1 MQPQNE
7 LSQKNSRNKM
17 LQPYKPDSVT
27 SHRKAFYHL
36 SSPAVTHR
44 IQLPTPSGKL
54 LRATREIQIDLP
66 EYIWHFNSQGL
77 PPKYITVFQRVLL
90 PHVFTLISPSGRDGF
105 FSVALFCP
113 SSIFRKKGDEDPP
126 VRWCDALRCPDFPLF
141 HPVEWNSD
149 RTDCSILFIYCRFL
163 LYIYI
168 KNQPLD
174 IRRIHLLS
182 GVLTILL
189 FGMALWNSMSKYTQ
203 YDKNKKTEI
212 VQKNIRSIYSQIK
225 ELSAHENLQNLL
237 AEQNQDKSSEI
248 RTLLHHQYPFTKKS
262 SLYLWNDH
270 DLQYWDTHEY
280 ELYFEHPPINDT
292 IQLLYQED
300 VPFIKFTLLSPS
312 PDLSVFL
319 IATMEEILH
328 QNPHHISSSS
338 LIPSIPDLEEAIQ
351 LNRFENKTTTAFIF
365 YIAGLLTL
373 LFFIFLLA
381 YRNLGRYPNYQ
392 VFSVLIILLITLRTT
407 AYFFPLENSLLST
420 FFQPQFL
427 HLSGSIADLFI
438 NILILFIFGI
448 FFYRHALFPVS
459 EVSLKEQLILSGMGY
474 LVFSLQCVGFSIFV
488 YALIHNPYIPL
499 DIDVIEHLS
508 VNTLLL
514 LIATF
519 ILLLSLFTISIRIF
533 ISIQKFKLAWN
544 HKIGLFLGAVLISS
558 LFLYF
563 SGLAINFWL
572 WVISLSIIML
582 LFDLFLDSSMHD
594 FTWISVW
601 ILILSLFSTV
611 LFYHFYR
618 FKLAEDSTAAL
629 RQTIE
634 LPDSTMIKIIHTIH
648 EPSHP
653 AALSSQ
659 VYQSKINDILFQH
672 PEIEKTYQFDL
683 IHSPAGSGRQVNT
696 SDFHY
701 DDQWPGTYLFDLPLE
716 HESMQ
721 ISVRSINNTIT
732 YRGGP
737 NPESQQTLFRTGDWT
752 HYHKG
757 KNMSN
762 ESLFF
767 PPHLDSLSD
776 EDIPVEQ
783 IFRNNTV
790 YTIVR
795 SGDYAAVGRQEFD
808 GLLQPLSFFSFNFI
822 LALIVLGGLVL
833 LHQFFPFL
841 PEELHGYF
849 IENITLRNKIQFSV
863 LAILISAFTIVGIV
877 SANFYKRSYKETLE
891 STVKE
896 YYHRIKR
903 ENIQNDKTIQ
913 TLQGLPGNFIFY
925 DKTGKMVHPIHS
937 SEAKRLP
944 YPTVRKVLTSA
955 SLDSFDEI
963 LPGSLV
969 VPISMDPEDTVFLT
983 YPHTDQVPEGFYR
996 FLNLLLNAFVF
1007 LLLISSALS
1016 FSISNSIISP
1026 LIELGKKLKEFSLG
1040 KRNEPIALTAADEL
1054 GTLIQ
1059 AYNDM
1064 VTKLEQS
1071 AELLAHTERE
1081 VAWREMAKQVAHEI
1095 KNPLTPMKLSIQH
1108 MEMRIKEADEDTA
1121 KEIVEDVSR
1130 ILIEQIDNLSRIA
1143 SEFSSFAK
1151 LPKPEYEQILL
1162 NDLVASVYDLF
1173 RTRSRIHFNL
1183 YVPIDE
1189 LIVQADR
1196 THLIRVMNNLVKNAV
1211 QSIPEDREGHI
1222 VIRLRDHNGH
1232 AIVMVEDN
1240 GKGIEEDLYG
1250 KVFFPNFTTKSS
1262 GTGLGLAISKNI
1274 IETFGGTIYFTR
1286 NKPQGTIFIFELPLV
1301 NE

>member
-1 MQPQNE
+1 M
-7 LSQKNSRNKM
+7 
-17 LQPYKPDSVT
+17 
-27 SHRKAFYHL
+27 
-36 SSPAVTHR
+36 
-44 IQLPTPSGKL
+44 
-54 LRATREIQIDLP
+54 
-66 EYIWHFNSQGL
+66 
-77 PPKYITVFQRVLL
+77 
-90 PHVFTLISPSGRDGF
+90 
-105 FSVALFCP
+105 
-113 SSIFRKKGDEDPP
+113 
-126 VRWCDALRCPDFPLF
+126 
-141 HPVEWNSD
+141 
-149 RTDCSILFIYCRFL
+149 
-163 LYIYI
+163 
-168 KNQPLD
+168 D
-174 IRRIHLLS
+174 IRRIHILS
-182 GVLTILL
+182 GALTILL
-189 FGMALWNSMSKYTQ
+189 FGMAVWNSMFKYTH

-212 VQKNIRSIYSQIK
+212 VQKNIQSLYSQLQEI
-225 ELSAHENLQNLL
+225 SGHENLQKLL
-237 AEQNQDKSSEI
+237 ADQDNDHSPEI
-248 RTLLHHQYPFTKKS
+248 QALLYQQFPFTKNS
-262 SLYLWNDH
+262 SLYLWSDQ
-270 DLQYWDTHEY
+270 DLLFWNTNEY
-280 ELYFEHPPINDT
+280 ELYFEHSPLGDT
-292 IQLLYQED
+292 IQLLNQED
-300 VPFIKFTLLSPS
+300 RPFIKFTLRSSS
-312 PDLSVFL
+312 PDLSIFFITSMKNV
-319 IATMEEILH
+319 LH
-328 QNPHHISSSS
+328 QKLPDVVSPID
-338 LIPSIPDLEEAIQ
+338 IPSIPDLEDV
-351 LNRFENKTTTAFIF
+351 LLLDRFQSKTTTAFIL
-365 YIAGLLTL
+365 YISSLLTF

-381 YRNLGRYPNYQ
+381 YRSLKHHPRHR
-392 VFSVLIILLITLRTT
+392 VFSILMIILITLRAI
-407 AYFFPLENSLLST
+407 AYFFPLENNLLPM
-420 FFQPQFL
+420 FFQPNFL
-427 HLSGSIADLFI
+427 GIPGSIADLFI
-438 NILILFIFGI
+438 NILILFIFGV
-448 FFYRHALFPVS
+448 FFYRHALLPASVAS
-459 EVSLKEQLILSGMGY
+459 RKEQLILSGLGY
-474 LVFSLQCVGFSIFV
+474 LIFSLHCAGFSIFV
-488 YALIHNPYIPL
+488 YALVHNPYIPL

-508 VNTLLL
+508 IHTLLL

-533 ISIQKFKLAWN
+533 IAIQKFDLAWH
-544 HKIGLFLGAVLISS
+544 HKIGLFFGGVLISS

-563 SGLAINFWL
+563 SGIAINFWL
-572 WVISLSIIML
+572 WILSLSIIML

-618 FKLAEDSTAAL
+618 FKLTEDSTEAL

-634 LPDSTMIKIIHTIH
+634 LPDSFMTQVIGSIE

-653 AALSSQ
+653 TPSLAG
-659 VYQSKINDILFQH
+659 YQSKINDILFQY
-672 PEIEKTYQFDL
+672 PEIEQTYQFEF
-683 IHSPAGSGRQVNT
+683 IRSSVIPSQTTNK
-696 SDFHY
+696 SDFRY
-701 DDQWPGTYLFDLPLE
+701 DEQWPGTYLFDLPSQENHL
-716 HESMQ
+716 Q
-721 ISVRSINNTIT
+721 LSVSSINNTIN

-737 NPESQQTLFRTGDWT
+737 NPESQQTLFNTGDWT
-752 HYHKG
+752 HYFK
-757 KNMSN
+757 KENMSN

-776 EDIPVEQ
+776 QDLPVEQ

-822 LALIVLGGLVL
+822 LALIVLGCLVL

-877 SANFYKRSYKETLE
+877 SANFYKRSYKKTLE

-983 YPHTDQVPEGFYR
+983 YPHTDRVPEGFYR

-1040 KRNEPIALTAADEL
+1040 KRNEPISLTAADEL

-1196 THLIRVMNNLVKNAV
+1196 THLIRVLNNLVKNAV

-1240 GKGIEEDLYG
+1240 GKGIEKELHN

-1274 IETFGGTIYFTR
+1274 IETFGGTIYFTP
-1286 NKPQGTIFIFELPLV
+1286 NTPQGTIFIFELPLV